1 MVALVYASY
10 LVDAS
15 LLALMWL
22 AGGVG
27 WQPALAVWAGGTAQC
42 AVFYLAFRRGWNE
55 RAREPYLALPQ
66 AVVATAVLL
75 GVALWWPEVA
85 LLMVLSM
92 FLIFAFAALR
102 LSTVPLLLMWLLVSA
117 GVVAVVI
124 QAPSRLSLPHGTP
137 AQALLTAL
145 WMAIAMGRCAV
156 LGQYGAAVRRRL
168 GERTRQ
174 LADATDRLQDLATRD
189 ELTGALN
196 RRAVMQLLAEACS
209 SSGEAGQGPA
219 VILADLDHFKR
230 VNDTH
235 GHLVGD
241 QVLRRFAIICAGSLR
256 STDRLGRY
264 GGEEFLVVLPAVADG
279 HTARAVAE
287 RVRES
292 LGNTGWDDLVPGLR
306 VSVSLGVATWVPGEP
321 VEALLQR
328 ADEALYQAKAGG
340 RDRVVLAAAAT
351 PPGDAWACGR

>member
-1 MVALVYASY
+1 
-10 LVDAS
+10 
-15 LLALMWL
+15 
-22 AGGVG
+22 
-27 WQPALAVWAGGTAQC
+27 
-42 AVFYLAFRRGWNE
+42 
-55 RAREPYLALPQ
+55 
-66 AVVATAVLL
+66 
-75 GVALWWPEVA
+75 
-85 LLMVLSM
+85 
-92 FLIFAFAALR
+92 
-102 LSTVPLLLMWLLVSA
+102 
-117 GVVAVVI
+117 
-124 QAPSRLSLPHGTP
+124 
-137 AQALLTAL
+137 
-145 WMAIAMGRCAV
+145 MGRCAV

-264 GGEEFLVVLPAVADG
+264 GGEEFLVVLPAVADA

-306 VSVSLGVATWVPGEP
+306 VSVSLGVAAWVPGEP